1 LSAAGIL
8 LSTIAAA
15 LVVVSGALYA
25 LLFALGRLRAS
36 RLLSRCAW
44 AAYASLVVCTFALS
58 TALELDGGWLWIIV
72 LMLVGYLLA
81 PGAIWHLSVGTHAG
95 EPRLETQGQAPRR

>member
-44 AAYASLVVCTFALS
+44 AAYASLVVCTFAL
-58 TALELDGGWLWIIV
+58 DGGWLWIIV